1 MTDPSMSQQLLRHL
15 DDWLNESLG
24 RVESSQTVGGVLAEL
39 AALNMR
45 LPGTGDISNDA
56 VKKLQEWIDKALDKL
71 RKLLAPFEGATITVA
86 AGFPH
91 VSIAVAFPPLGSG
104 DS

>member
-15 DDWLNESLG
+15 NEWLDESLG
-24 RVESSQTVGGVLAEL
+24 RVDSSQTVGGVLAEL

-45 LPGTGDISNDA
+45 LPGTGDLSSDG

-71 RKLLAPFEGATITVA
+71 RNLLSASEGATITVA
-86 AGFPH
+86 AGSPH
-91 VSIAVAFPPLGSG
+91 ITITVAFPPMRSG